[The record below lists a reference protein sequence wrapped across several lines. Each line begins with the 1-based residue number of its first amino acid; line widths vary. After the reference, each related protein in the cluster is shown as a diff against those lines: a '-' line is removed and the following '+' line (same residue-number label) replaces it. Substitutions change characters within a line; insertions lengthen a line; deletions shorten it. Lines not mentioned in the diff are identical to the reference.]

1 MKSRIKNNYHWVMAT
16 VSILAMLVVGGVG
29 NSFNGVILIP
39 ITESLG
45 VTRGEYSRA
54 MMVSSISGMIL
65 NLFSG
70 VLFIK
75 FGYRKLVTASLIL
88 SAVGYAIGFGS
99 QNLSILCVAG
109 VLMGMSGLCTL
120 SGNPR
125 LLGSWFHRHY
135 GLVMGVVTAM
145 TGLGGSLFSIILS
158 KVLTAAG
165 WRYIFLMVAG
175 LFFVIA
181 LLIALLVRNKPAE
194 IGLKPYGEGY
204 LPKNTKKDT
213 EEHWHGF
220 PMTELKKKPA
230 FYLLVVGTFL
240 STTCSYMALNVINAH
255 VQDCGMDAEFAASV
269 QSLVMFALA
278 AVKLGF
284 GYLSDVIGAK
294 KVALIALIAGVVSML
309 LLADITGP
317 TSAYIAALVY
327 SVGLTI
333 TGAVPPLLVPSLFG
347 YQSGPKAM
355 GIVLAMVSAAGIVA
369 NPLTNSLRDAI
380 GSYRPVFRMTALV
393 SAGVM
398 VLYLV
403 IFALS
408 AKDRREFEK
417 SQPVPATEENA

>member
-1 MKSRIKNNYHWVMAT
+1 MKTRIKNNYHWMMAAVT
-16 VSILAMLVVGGVG
+16 FFVMLVIGGVG
-29 NSFNGVILIP
+29 NSFNGVTLIP

-45 VTRGEYSRA
+45 VTRGEYSRV
-54 MMVSSISGMIL
+54 MMASSISGMIL

-99 QNLSILCVAG
+99 QNLSMLCVAG
-109 VLMGMSGLCTL
+109 VLMGMSGLSTL
-120 SGNPR
+120 AGNPR

-165 WRYIFLMVAG
+165 WRNTFLVVAG
-175 LFFVIA
+175 FFLAIA
-181 LLIALLVRNKPAE
+181 LMTALLVRNKPAE

-204 LPKNTKKDT
+204 VPKNTKKDT
-213 EEHWHGF
+213 EEHWDGF

-240 STTCSYMALNVINAH
+240 STTCTYMAFSVINAH
-255 VQDCGMDAEFAASV
+255 VQDCGMDAEFAATV
-269 QSLVMFALA
+269 QSVVLFALA
-278 AVKLGF
+278 VVKLGF
-284 GYLSDVIGAK
+284 GYLSDRIGAK
-294 KVALIALIAGVVSML
+294 KVTLISLVACVVSML

-327 SVGLTI
+327 SLALPLA
-333 TGAVPPLLVPSLFG
+333 GAVPPLLVPSLFG

-355 GIVLAMVSAAGIVA
+355 GIVLAMVSAANMVA
-369 NPLTNSLRDAI
+369 TPLTNSLRDAI

-393 SAGVM
+393 SVGVM

-408 AKDRREFEK
+408 AKDRRAFEK
-417 SQPVPATEENA
+417 AQPVPATEENA